1 MKGVLEE
8 NKGASVSLARP
19 TKPFT
24 FQLRMIFYVILI
36 AHFLRGVC
44 PTVMRQQSGKNRQSR
59 GSVSQ
64 SVTQGKW
71 RGLKTKEEEGKGEV
85 CSALLPHYVHISCV
99 SFLRDTW
106 KKPYHSYSYYLCFS
120 FILLLLCYY
129 YHTHIGLIDFLYY
142 CRLCLTK

>member
-1 MKGVLEE
+1 MKGVLQE

-71 RGLKTKEEEGKGEV
+71 RGLKTKEEEGKGQV
-85 CSALLPHYVHISCV
+85 CSALLALLWTH
-99 SFLRDTW
+99 FLCIFFKRYM
-106 KKPYHSYSYYLCFS
+106 KKSPITPILIIFVFLSYY
-120 FILLLLCYY
+120 YY
-129 YHTHIGLIDFLYY
+129 YVITTIHIFD
-142 CRLCLTK
+142 

>member
-85 CSALLPHYVHISCV
+85 CSALLPLLWTHIYCV
-99 SFLRDTW
+99 SFLRDT
-106 KKPYHSYSYYLCFS
+106 
-120 FILLLLCYY
+120 
-129 YHTHIGLIDFLYY
+129 
-142 CRLCLTK
+142 

>member
-24 FQLRMIFYVILI
+24 FQLGMIFYVILI

-44 PTVMRQQSGKNRQSR
+44 PTVMRQQSGKNRQST
-59 GSVSQ
+59 GSVRQ

-71 RGLKTKEEEGKGEV
+71 RGLKTKEEEGLGEV
-85 CSALLPHYVHISCV
+85 CCALLAYYGNISCV
-99 SFLRDTW
+99 PLNLFKEVHDKSPITTIRITFVFL
-106 KKPYHSYSYYLCFS
+106 SYYTC
-120 FILLLLCYY
+120 CYTC
-129 YHTHIGLIDFLYY
+129 HTF
-142 CRLCLTK
+142 